1 MEKVFINSYRKASQI
16 LLFSL
21 ISLALLV
28 VSAFAARQLFQSWYS
43 LAAGI
48 FLMALAI
55 PFHILGKRISS
66 LYVISFLMNSVAAGF
81 SVCTYYIVKNYP
93 LNLETMMLAVFP
105 AAGVLFLTVICFPP
119 LFKSKKTT
127 VGVSVVLAILFT
139 CLSILFWVK
148 TQRLFYS
155 MSFFSFLSVLFY
167 IGVFSV
173 STGRSNRNILRDI
186 SFGSF
191 GSFIILAIAV
201 SVLLS
206 EGEVL
211 GDAAPDIDLGS
222 RPQKRPKGKHF

>member
-66 LYVISFLMNSVAAGF
+66 LYIISFLMNSVAAGF

-105 AAGVLFLTVICFPP
+105 AAGMLFLTVICFPP
-119 LFKSKKTT
+119 LFKSKKNNCRRFCCARHIIYLSFNPVLGQNPTSLLQHEFLFISIGFVLHWCVFRFHRPLKPKHFAGYFIRQLRFFHYSGDRCIGSF
-127 VGVSVVLAILFT
+127 VG
-139 CLSILFWVK
+139 
-148 TQRLFYS
+148 
-155 MSFFSFLSVLFY
+155 
-167 IGVFSV
+167 
-173 STGRSNRNILRDI
+173 GRSIGRCCA
-186 SFGSF
+186 GY
-191 GSFIILAIAV
+191 
-201 SVLLS
+201 
-206 EGEVL
+206 
-211 GDAAPDIDLGS
+211 
-222 RPQKRPKGKHF
+222 